1 MKSAILFCNLKGEN
15 KMKRS
20 SFIRIIAMALVL
32 CMLFTSCKKP
42 EPDPVVDPV
51 AQGCQHT
58 TTQLKN
64 AVPATCTT
72 PGYTGDKVCTEC
84 GETVEKG
91 APITTLAHNTKLRN
105 TKAATCTA
113 EGYSGDEVCK
123 SCGTIVTKGSTIPVR
138 EHVEDEGMT
147 TKVPTCIATG
157 TKTYS
162 CIGCGLVMRTET
174 LPQTSHDDRYHDM
187 LDGTHN
193 HTCTECT
200 LTENE
205 QHVPT
210 DEGTY
215 VPASCEE
222 PAYTKYTCSVCKG
235 VYKVYEE
242 GSEAAGHDYSE
253 WEVLSEPD
261 CKNDGYKYHE
271 CTVCGKSE
279 TIKIDKTPDV
289 HNHVFSHYQGDAPTC
304 AEGAVEVH
312 VCTVC
317 GDASVTKDVPA
328 TGAHNYVDLENT
340 GDGWIR
346 KQCSVC
352 EKVVSNFDASQFKE
366 ADVKAEAI
374 PEDVPFEVTTQ
385 NAAIEFPTDVIG
397 QLKGGEDVKI
407 GADILTDEAKDTAI
421 HNATNLTP
429 EEKKRLENVEL
440 YDFNVTIDG
449 AALSG
454 NFNAAVSVTIPYQL
468 KTFTDDDGN
477 EYTEDKDGIVIWY
490 VGTDG
495 SITKIT
501 DVQYNEETE
510 TVTFLAPHFS
520 MYAVA
525 YEETQEMRCR
535 RGNHD
540 YEVVAKVEATCST
553 YGFSTLQCTC
563 CHRVTID
570 YVVEKLHHTYGE
582 LIPANPTCASGD
594 YDHKI
599 CTACGDVLNIK
610 YYRELGHQLDKAATC
625 TEGSFCSRCNEVAVA
640 PLGHAWSEWKTVVQ
654 AGALTTGLRVRYCL
668 RCGYMQESETASTG
682 DITAIEF
689 DSYEELLE
697 IIYDLVVSVDKA
709 SVEFVLTTDYGVMT
723 VIGYV
728 DRSGDDLLVKVDAH
742 IGEEELFSA
751 FYKNGVTLMEYIGEM
766 GTVTLDDM
774 MAVSIDVAAAYLQA
788 YYDLLDPYCS
798 MGLDT
803 IREYLTVYADILGED
818 VNNILANAQLDYT
831 VDDIFALL
839 DSIETVYAYA
849 SLKLGYTTGAEIKD
863 GVAIPTKADFVSILK
878 AFMEKTEEGKNT
890 TYTANTETIA
900 AELATVL
907 EGLQALCEKT
917 LSEVIFE
924 QLGDQLTQ
932 LDPSITSTQALAN
945 YVKAKLP
952 GTLKVNEALSVIEGM
967 LGKFSDMTL
976 EDVYALA
983 NQVMAATYGE
993 EVDVEAMISEYYN
1006 FTLNEL
1012 VAGMTGEDITAEQ
1025 FYDAILMLD
1034 EMTVG
1039 DVPAGEAPLG
1049 QYVAYAM
1056 YMLSELP
1063 CEGVFSFTVD
1073 PYGRLVSLTV
1083 DGTYTMEY
1091 GTENGTEINVYD
1103 VTVNINRDSSIKLT
1117 IPEKFLP
1124 IDVTIQGGLDAEG
1137 NYVITGVPEG
1147 TEIDLKLYG
1156 QYYTGLDNVLEYN
1169 AAASQSAGFPIYT
1182 LPEHLWTRH
1191 EHVVTLIQIGNKY
1204 YNYTVHETRG
1214 EYPDFDKYIAEVD
1227 LFEFLS
1233 DPTCVLPD
1241 ESSVPV
1247 ATYDGMP
1254 VYASPI
1260 GYLVQIGGE
1269 WWVCDAYLYYSYE
1282 KDHTGNRE
1290 VYYGLEHIHPMYS
1303 FNEKFVDSTVEL
1315 SSVEDYYYDM
1325 DYWYDGA
1332 NLNVRVDLFIDG
1344 WGNQE
1349 FRGVSDT
1356 DGVRLVY
1363 VPEGHVEEMYEQ
1375 VYVIGSQAYLGSYK
1389 YDDSNDYTSKIVMQ
1403 RNGVKSETTA
1413 TFVEL
1418 FNYVP
1423 EYYLKIADGSY
1434 IVLNTY
1440 YYIEGIIGGSN
1451 TVGGN
1456 IVGGTITDKF
1466 ESMFYSYY
1474 IVTDLDVSGLP
1485 TKQLSDGNTMYVV
1498 GYAPG
1503 YICNYDFGEVTYGYV
1518 QVFEN
1523 GFIRA
1528 YCVEQ
1533 DGYMVAVEYQGAQ
1546 HNITLYYD
1554 DIRNLDEHTTFENGT
1569 VTISKELVS
1578 QLMDTC
1584 TLPGYYI
1591 GVMLNG
1597 TKTVGKDV
1605 YHFLHRGFIKFN
1617 MDEIV
1622 LGGAHSGEAMKDPFY
1637 ELFQGIGNGGSGYTE
1652 LNTYIDENG
1661 NLVLEG
1667 AHMLGAYVGFEDYFP
1682 AEPFLKYDSVE
1693 SENADLPIYSYTYY
1707 GDFGRSY
1714 IYKNGKYYNYDRW
1727 DNYSIE
1733 TMTLSGILS
1742 SWRIEDIRY
1751 EFDIY
1756 PDAETPEEL
1765 HNKRVYSIYLTFL
1778 PDSYKYSSLVDEQM
1792 ARIELY
1798 GFVHDGKLQ
1807 ILTGWDAKG
1816 ESLVQFEGYMPIDE
1830 YIASL
1835 SASIVNDEYIEDY
1848 NYNVY
1853 INGVWTVIYTDR
1865 IELSEQDS
1873 DVTYYLELKRVG
1885 DNKYIYSSYYL
1896 SDYVTFGDVVQIPD
1910 YYTLESVNQWTTYNA
1925 VYDVANFTWV
1935 ETYKYYAVKIG
1946 DIYYDYNDYC
1956 NNWYDQISDIQQF
1969 KDQLYGTDRVYRVL
1983 DNEIGEYR
1991 YYNKF
1996 VPGTYFRGEDEI
2008 FGFVLPDNYR
2018 ENWLGNTENGNGLY
2032 EIVYY
2037 VDETMDPEIDVI
2049 TLSDGLTFYHI
2060 NGIGYVQ
2067 LDENLYVKA
2076 VMAYDENGEAYAM
2089 CLYRRAFVEQEVLNH
2104 YGKFKEYIS
2113 WSSNSVVIPRKL
2125 LEYMKDMP
2133 DWCYFTI
2140 STSQGEIRFDCYIL
2154 EAYFN
2159 GEISGGGDGDG
2170 DYNDKYDKYG
2180 K

>member
-1 MKSAILFCNLKGEN
+1 MKK
-15 KMKRS
+15 S
-20 SFIRIIAMALVL
+20 SLIKIIAMALVL
-32 CMLFTSCKKP
+32 CMLFTSCDLFKKTTD
-42 EPDPVVDPV
+42 DPQP
-51 AQGCQHT
+51 AACQHT
-58 TTQLKN
+58 KTELKN

-72 PGYTGDKVCTEC
+72 TGYTGDKVCTSC
-84 GETVEKG
+84 GATVEKG
-91 APITTLAHNTKLRN
+91 ASIQVLAHKTKTRN

-113 EGYSGDEVCK
+113 EGYTGDQVCTA
-123 SCGTIVTKGSTIPVR
+123 CGTIVVKGEVISLR
-138 EHVEDEGMT
+138 DHVEDSGWT
-147 TKVPTCIATG
+147 TKVPTCISTG
-157 TKTYS
+157 IKTYS
-162 CIGCGLVMRTET
+162 CTGCGMAMRTET

-205 QHVPT
+205 EHVPT

-253 WEVLSEPD
+253 WEVLTEAN
-261 CKNDGYKYHE
+261 CKADGYKYHE

-289 HNHVFSHYQGDAPTC
+289 HNHVFSHYQGNAPTC

-317 GDASVTKDVPA
+317 GDDSVTKDVPA
-328 TGAHNYVDLENT
+328 TGAHTYVDLENT

-346 KQCSVC
+346 KKCSTC
-352 EKVVSNFDASQFKE
+352 EKIVSNFDASQVKE
-366 ADVKAEAI
+366 AEVKAEAI

-407 GADILTDEAKDTAI
+407 GADILTDEAKDDAI
-421 HNATNLTP
+421 QKATNLTP
-429 EEKKRLENVEL
+429 EEKERLENVDL

-454 NFNAAVSVTIPYQL
+454 NFNTAVSVTIPYTL
-468 KTFTDDDGN
+468 KTFVDDEGN

-490 VGTDG
+490 VGADG
-495 SITKIT
+495 TITKIT

-540 YEVVAKVEATCST
+540 YEVIAKVEASCST

-563 CHRVTID
+563 CHRITID

-582 LIPANPTCASGD
+582 LIPATPTCASGA

-599 CTACGDVLNIK
+599 CTVCGDVLNIK

-640 PLGHAWSEWKTVVQ
+640 PLGHVWSEWKTVVQ

-689 DSYEELLE
+689 NSYEELLE
-697 IIYDLVVSVDKA
+697 LIYDLVVSVDKA

-728 DRSGDDLLVKVDAH
+728 DRSGDDLLVKVDAY

-766 GTVTLDDM
+766 GTVTLDDI
-774 MAVSIDVAAAYLQA
+774 MAVSIDVSAAYLQA
-788 YYDLLDPYCS
+788 YFDLLDPYCS

-839 DSIETVYAYA
+839 DSIETVYAYVA
-849 SLKLGYTTGAEIKD
+849 LKLGYPTGAEIKD

-890 TYTANTETIA
+890 TYTANTETIV

-952 GTLKVNEALSVIEGM
+952 GTLKVNEALSVIESM

-1012 VAGMTGEDITAEQ
+1012 VAGMTGEDVTAEQ

-1034 EMTVG
+1034 ETTVG
-1039 DVPAGEAPLG
+1039 EIPAGEGPLG

-1117 IPEKFLP
+1117 VPEKFLP

-1147 TEIDLKLYG
+1147 TEIDLELYG
-1156 QYYTGLDNVLEYN
+1156 HYYTGLDNVLEYN
-1169 AAASQSAGFPIYT
+1169 AAASQSAGFPVYT
-1182 LPEHLWTRH
+1182 LPEHLWHRQ
-1191 EHVVTLIQIGNKY
+1191 EHVQSLIKIGDKY

-1214 EYPDFDKYIAEVD
+1214 EYPNFDKYTAEVD
-1227 LFEFLS
+1227 LFEFLN
-1233 DPTCVLPD
+1233 DPTCILPD

-1247 ATYDGMP
+1247 ATFQGMP
-1254 VYASPI
+1254 VYASAV
-1260 GYLVQIGGE
+1260 GYLVNMDGE
-1269 WWVCDAYLYYSYE
+1269 WWICDAYLYYRYE
-1282 KDHTGNRE
+1282 KDSTGNKE
-1290 VYYGLEHIHPMYS
+1290 VYYGLDNIYPMYT
-1303 FNEKFVDSTVEL
+1303 FNERFGYNSIEL
-1315 SSVEDYYYDM
+1315 SSVEDYYYNM
-1325 DYWYDGA
+1325 EYWYSGA
-1332 NLNVRVDLFIDG
+1332 NLNVRVDLFIEG
-1344 WGNQE
+1344 WGSQE

-1356 DGVRLVY
+1356 DGIRIVY
-1363 VPEGHVEEMYEQ
+1363 VPEGHVEEMYDY
-1375 VYVIGSQAYLGSYK
+1375 VYVIGSQAYLGSYE
-1389 YDDSNDYTSKIVMQ
+1389 YDDLNTYTQKIVMQ
-1403 RNGVKSETTA
+1403 RNGVKSEA
-1413 TFVEL
+1413 TVTMVNL
-1418 FNYVP
+1418 FEYVP

-1434 IVLNTY
+1434 ILLNTY
-1440 YYIEGIIGGSN
+1440 YNSIDIPVIGG
-1451 TVGGN
+1451 T
-1456 IVGGTITDKF
+1456 IVGGTVGGTISGGSAFDKI
-1466 ESMFYSYY
+1466 ESMFGSYY
-1474 IVTDLDVSGLP
+1474 IHTNLNVSSLA
-1485 TKQLSDGNTMYVV
+1485 TKQLNDGNTMYVV
-1498 GYAPG
+1498 GHAPG
-1503 YICNYDFGEVTYGYV
+1503 YICHYDFGEVTYGYV

-1523 GFIRA
+1523 GYVRA

-1533 DGYMVAVEYQGAQ
+1533 DGYMVAIEYEGAQ

-1554 DIRNLDEHTTFENGT
+1554 DVRNLKDYTTFENGT

-1584 TLPGYYI
+1584 TLPGYYV
-1591 GVMLNG
+1591 GVILNG
-1597 TKTVGKDV
+1597 TKTVGKEV
-1605 YHFLHRGFIKFN
+1605 YHFVHRGFIKFN
-1617 MDEIV
+1617 MDEINLNV
-1622 LGGAHSGEAMKDPFY
+1622 PSHGEAYENPFY
-1637 ELFQGIGNGGSGYTE
+1637 ELFYGSGVGGEQME
-1652 LNTYIDENG
+1652 LITYVDEHG
-1661 NLVLEG
+1661 DLVLEG
-1667 AHMLGAYVGFEDYFP
+1667 ASMLGVYVNFGSYFP
-1682 AEPFLKYDSVE
+1682 AEPFLEYDREE
-1693 SENADLPIYSYTYY
+1693 SENTGLPIYTYTYY
-1707 GDFGRSY
+1707 STHGTQY
-1714 IYKNGKYYNYDRW
+1714 VYANGKFYEYYSRS
-1727 DNYSIE
+1727 NYSIE
-1733 TMTLSGILS
+1733 TGSLDSILS
-1742 SWRIEDIRY
+1742 SWRVEDIRY
-1751 EFDIY
+1751 AFDIY
-1756 PDAETPEEL
+1756 PNEETPEEL
-1765 HNKRVYSIYLTFL
+1765 HNKMVYSIYLTFL
-1778 PDSYKYSSLVDEQM
+1778 HESEKYAGLVHEGN

-1798 GFVHDGKLQ
+1798 GFVLDGKLQ
-1807 ILTGWDAKG
+1807 ILTGWDARG
-1816 ESLVQFEGYMPIDE
+1816 ESVVAFEGYMPIDE
-1830 YIASL
+1830 YVASL
-1835 SASIVNDEYIEDY
+1835 TATVNSSKGDYYDDKYDGEY
-1848 NYNVY
+1848 V
-1853 INGVWTVIYTDR
+1853 INGKPTTVYQDV
-1865 IELSEQDS
+1865 IELKEPGY
-1873 DVTYYLELKRVG
+1873 DVTYYIYLRRVG
-1885 DNKYIYSSYYL
+1885 TQYITASYYL
-1896 SDYVTFGDVVQIPD
+1896 KDYMVVGSEVDIPD
-1910 YYTLESVNQWTTYNA
+1910 HYTLTGTHQWTCYNGVYTIATFEWVDTYEYRA
-1925 VYDVANFTWV
+1925 I
-1935 ETYKYYAVKIG
+1935 KIG
-1946 DIYYDYNDYC
+1946 DIYYDYDSYY
-1956 NNWYDQISDIQQF
+1956 NNWYHQISDLEQF
-1969 KDQLYGTDRVYRVL
+1969 RNEMYGTVRVYRVW
-1983 DNEIGEYR
+1983 DDEIWGYR

-1996 VPGTYFRGEDEI
+1996 IPGAYFVGEDELY
-2008 FGFVLPDNYR
+2008 GFVLPTDDYR
-2018 ENWLGNTENGNGLY
+2018 ENWIGDTENGNGMY

-2037 VDETMDPEIDVI
+2037 VDESIDPEIDVI
-2049 TLSDGLTFYHI
+2049 TLKDGRLFYHVD
-2060 NGIGYVQ
+2060 GIGYVK
-2067 LDENLYVKA
+2067 LDENRYVKA
-2076 VMAYDENGEAYAM
+2076 VMAYDENGEAYAR
-2089 CLYRRAFVEQEVLNH
+2089 CLYKEAYVYDEVLGY
-2104 YGKFKEYIS
+2104 YGLFKEYIS
-2113 WSSNSVVIPRKL
+2113 YSSSSVVIPREL

-2140 STSQGEIRFDCYIL
+2140 STSQGEIYFNCYIL

-2159 GEISGGGDGDG
+2159 GEISGGGYGGGG